1 MKIARVLCFLIIFGS
16 SAIAAHAQTPLGPSG
31 GAGDPRIILP
41 DACPAD
47 AYCANL
53 MTNSTGITIAA
64 CPGGDLALALGLC
77 PDLFLKVAT
86 GPISVPPIWTCS
98 SDYAAGPPVVGF
110 LQSAPNGTLSPLTFT
125 GCAFADGS
133 IPGGTTISIAVEG
146 FGGVPPPAVTFV
158 IPAGFVDAG
167 MDITL
172 SPEPGTSLLFMSG
185 LLLIGFFARKRF
197 GTTSSS

>member
-1 MKIARVLCFLIIFGS
+1 
-16 SAIAAHAQTPLGPSG
+16 
-31 GAGDPRIILP
+31 
-41 DACPAD
+41 
-47 AYCANL
+47 

-98 SDYAAGPPVVGF
+98 LDFAAGPPVVGIF
-110 LQSAPNGTLSPLTFT
+110 CSLPRTARFPLTFT

-146 FGGVPPPAVTFV
+146 FGRPPTP
-158 IPAGFVDAG
+158 P
-167 MDITL
+167 L
-172 SPEPGTSLLFMSG
+172 RS
-185 LLLIGFFARKRF
+185 
-197 GTTSSS
+197 